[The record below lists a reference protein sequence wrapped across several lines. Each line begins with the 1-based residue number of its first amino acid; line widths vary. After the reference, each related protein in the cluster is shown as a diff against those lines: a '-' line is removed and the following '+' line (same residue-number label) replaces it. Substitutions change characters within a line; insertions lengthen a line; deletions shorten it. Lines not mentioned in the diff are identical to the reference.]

1 MAETATAP
9 TETLK
14 ISDPS
19 SVQHVKRRNFVFPGC
34 LAARRGKDGTTMQIA
49 RLPDI
54 DDNTWAEVKAY
65 VEGPPRNASVTRSR
79 RAHSSMAFGRRSLCS
94 CSFAHPGNPET
105 AKALQSFAKNPEA
118 MRGTNLSI
126 RHCYNM
132 LQQFLML
139 SMSFQ
144 AGCRLRPS
152 PSFSA

>member
-65 VEGPPRNASVTRSR
+65 VEGPPRNPSVARSR
-79 RAHSSMAFGRRSLCS
+79 RAHSSMAFGRPSVTRQLLCLLTQAIRRLQRPCRTLPKTRKPCEARTCRFDTATTCYS
-94 CSFAHPGNPET
+94 SF
-105 AKALQSFAKNPEA
+105 
-118 MRGTNLSI
+118 
-126 RHCYNM
+126 
-132 LQQFLML
+132 
-139 SMSFQ
+139 
-144 AGCRLRPS
+144 
-152 PSFSA
+152 